1 MKKVIGRYY
10 HKPLELD
17 KGQEFEITITAEDL
31 YHDKDMIS
39 KSNQLILDEIS
50 KQYHKSRN
58 DLHNFFVITTI
69 ADQ

>member
-17 KGQEFEITITAEDL
+17 KGQEFEVTINTDKL
-31 YHDKDMIS
+31 YDTKNTIAQ
-39 KSNQLILDEIS
+39 SNQMILDEIS
-50 KQYHKSRN
+50 KQYQKSRD

-69 ADQ
+69 NDQ